1 MESATPSH
9 LDVTPPWTLYTDRRR
24 WWLLAILFLVATS
37 NSYDHNVM
45 SVVLEPIKQE
55 FHVPD
60 TLLGLLGGFCF
71 AVFFTLFGLPIA
83 SWADRGNRRTLITI
97 ALVTWS
103 VMTACCGLTQTFWQL
118 AVCRIGVGAGESGAV
133 PPAQSLIADYFPPQ
147 RRASALAI
155 FTASNMAGYLLGF
168 LAGGVIA
175 ASYGWRAAFL
185 FGGVIGLPLALLT
198 RFGLSEPRTFRAP
211 ETRPTPESLRESLAA
226 LRRKKAYLF
235 VLAAAFVYFPFVF
248 GVQLFIAPFLMR
260 VLEVPLAELSI
271 WYGSVTAAAT
281 VIGTLGGGWLADYM
295 GRRDV
300 RWLGWLPALGCAVSL
315 PLYIIQFSLHSFAL
329 FLVVTFVWAIVL
341 NAALPPVYAAIHAVC
356 GSRRRAMAVAIV
368 LFTGT
373 LIGAGVGPLM
383 IGAISDALTADYGV
397 NGLRYALMAVTPLV
411 VVTGVCFYLM
421 GRAMPADL
429 ES

>member
-1 MESATPSH
+1 

-260 VLEVPLAELSI
+260 VLKVPLAELSI

-315 PLYIIQFSLHSFAL
+315 PLYIIQFSLHSFAP

-383 IGAISDALTADYGV
+383 IGAISDALTPHYGV

-411 VVTGVCFYLM
+411 VVTGGCFYLM

>member
-260 VLEVPLAELSI
+260 VLKVPLAELSI

-315 PLYIIQFSLHSFAL
+315 PLYIIQFSLHSFAP

-383 IGAISDALTADYGV
+383 IGAISDALTPHYGV

-411 VVTGVCFYLM
+411 VVTGGCFYLM